1 MNMTTAR
8 ALTFAG
14 FFALSAH
21 LYALP
26 NIWRMFFN

>member
-8 ALTFAG
+8 SLTFAG

-21 LYALP
+21 FHALP
-26 NIWRMFFN
+26 NIWRMIFG